1 VLSLED
7 RKFSILNDIRG
18 GMPAELSGT
27 RFELCLAIL
36 GIISEEHRIER
47 SIIMA
52 LPTRV
57 ARGISNDPFE
67 AVQREFDMLNR
78 IFGGNQEGNG
88 NARLAPYGVDIR
100 EDGDHI
106 YVEAELPGFKKDE
119 VDITLENQTLTISA
133 ERSQTSKPA
142 EGVKG
147 DLLLH
152 ERRYSRFLRSFTL
165 PPTVD
170 ERTVNAKLT
179 DGVLT
184 ITLNK
189 REETKPR
196 KIQVG

>member
-1 VLSLED
+1 
-7 RKFSILNDIRG
+7 
-18 GMPAELSGT
+18 
-27 RFELCLAIL
+27 
-36 GIISEEHRIER
+36 
-47 SIIMA
+47 MA

-57 ARGISNDPFE
+57 QRGQIDPMDS
-67 AVQREFDMLNR
+67 VQREFDTMLNR
-78 IFGGNQEGNG
+78 WFGGRETSGGNG
-88 NARLAPYGVDIR
+88 GSYLAPYAVDVR

-106 YVEAELPGFKKDE
+106 FVEAELPGFKKEE

-133 ERSQTSKPA
+133 ERKSEQKQQ
-142 EGVKG
+142 GDKG
-147 DLLLH
+147 ELLLH

-170 ERTVNAKLT
+170 EQSVNAKLT

-196 KIQVG
+196 KVTVS